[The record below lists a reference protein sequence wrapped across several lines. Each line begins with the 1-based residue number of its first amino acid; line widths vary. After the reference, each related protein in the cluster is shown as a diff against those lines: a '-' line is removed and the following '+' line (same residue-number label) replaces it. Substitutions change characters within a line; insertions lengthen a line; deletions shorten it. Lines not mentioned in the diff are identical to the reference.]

1 MYRLAYVSTADEDMT
16 ALDVQDI
23 LESAIRRNGESGVA
37 GTLLFNGVSFLQVLE
52 GPEAAVEETYSRI
65 CEDER
70 HNHIVTI
77 FRESG
82 VKRCFDGSSPMTLNT
97 VASHTGSLPDGLT
110 QSSAIELFLPR
121 SLPEHFRTMLNSF
134 NTMRL

>member
-1 MYRLAYVSTADEDMT
+1 MYRLAYVSTADRAMT
-16 ALDVQDI
+16 AIDVQDI

-65 CEDER
+65 CGDDR
-70 HNHIVTI
+70 HNHVVTI

-82 VKRCFDGSSPMTLNT
+82 VKRCFDGSPMTLNT

-110 QSSAIELFLPR
+110 HSSAIDLFIPNALPDY
-121 SLPEHFRTMLNSF
+121 FRAILHSF
-134 NTMRL
+134 NTMRA